1 MSVWEV
7 IASICAGMAVCIPLA
22 VKLAQYVREAVRAKN
37 YPALVALVTDLMRQ
51 AETMLEKGSERK
63 TWVLKMVEAS
73 ARTVNFDIDLNIA
86 GDMID
91 ALCEMARTVNGPE
104 GAAAE

>member
-1 MSVWEV
+1 MNVWEIV
-7 IASICAGMAVCIPLA
+7 ASILAGIAVCIPLA
-22 VKLAQYVREAVRAKN
+22 VKLVQYVREAVRAKN
-37 YPALVALVTDLMRQ
+37 YPALVSLVTDLMRQ
-51 AETMLEKGSERK
+51 AEAMFEKGPERK

-91 ALCEMARTVNGPE
+91 ALCEMARTVNGPGE
-104 GAAAE
+104 AAE